1 MAVIQLECCV
11 TVIQCVKTVWFCT
24 SQRDNWERER
34 ERQTDRQT
42 DRQRQSE
49 RDSQEHLRKIRFAD
63 LGRRCGMSNTASVS
77 QIIASSLAV
86 IF

>member
-34 ERQTDRQT
+34 ERETDRQT
-42 DRQRQSE
+42 DRDRARE
-49 RDSQEHLRKIRFAD
+49 TPKNIFVK
-63 LGRRCGMSNTASVS
+63 SVLL
-77 QIIASSLAV
+77 ILAV
-86 IF
+86 DVECQILLQFHK